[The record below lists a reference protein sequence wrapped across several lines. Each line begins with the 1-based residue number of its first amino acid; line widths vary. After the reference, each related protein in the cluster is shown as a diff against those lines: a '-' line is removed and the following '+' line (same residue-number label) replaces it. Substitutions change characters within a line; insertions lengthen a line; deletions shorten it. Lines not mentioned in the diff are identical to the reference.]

1 MRKVLD
7 MVVVRR
13 GAVACSI
20 EMTSQL
26 VGPSPLDRYNTLF
39 CIVQHGTVDIVS
51 TLLVMRWGLQPV
63 YALAEL

>member
-13 GAVACSI
+13 WAVACST

-26 VGPSPLDRYNTLF
+26 AGPSPLDHYNTLF
-39 CIVQHGTVDIVS
+39 CIARYDKIDIVLCLS
-51 TLLVMRWGLQPV
+51 
-63 YALAEL
+63 